1 MHSSFGVGRKCDNL
15 PIVSSSQTF
24 SLFSITSKHRFD
36 VYVDEFNTP
45 TYFCVHRIYGTLC
58 VFDGT
63 QFVKRKYG
71 IISKIHY
78 ESRTAVIEQFSC
90 RICTS
95 SAVWKN
101 NTHQDLDLKRRCRH
115 DQRWIRNEWMI
126 DGMKTHWL
134 RLCDRWNCNHHN
146 YYSLCG
152 NSQIFKPSKCDTKN
166 RIEASNYT
174 L

>member
-78 ESRTAVIEQFSC
+78 ESRTAVIEQFSLVEFVPL
-90 RICTS
+90 
-95 SAVWKN
+95 VWF
-101 NTHQDLDLKRRCRH
+101 
-115 DQRWIRNEWMI
+115 E
-126 DGMKTHWL
+126 KTIH
-134 RLCDRWNCNHHN
+134 
-146 YYSLCG
+146 
-152 NSQIFKPSKCDTKN
+152 TK
-166 RIEASNYT
+166 I
-174 L
+174 LI